1 MVKIKEYAYED
12 RPYEKLLFNG
22 AQTLTDA
29 ELLAIILNKGI
40 KDKNVLEV
48 ARSVFTKDNKN
59 IGISFLTQYS
69 IEELMKIEGI
79 GKAKAIQ
86 IKAICEIARRINIKK
101 PSPKDI
107 INTPE
112 KLSKVFMLDLH
123 SQKQEIIE
131 TAILDSKNRVKKVIT
146 NSIGN
151 VNSNSIDIK
160 DILSEPISMGACKIA
175 VAHNHPSG
183 DTTPSA
189 QDIFFTKK
197 LDSACKLMGIQL
209 LDHIIIRWRE
219 FF

>member
-1 MVKIKEYAYED
+1 MKIKEYAYED
-12 RPYEKLLFNG
+12 RPYEKLLLNG
-22 AQTLTDA
+22 AQTLTDI
-29 ELLAIILNKGI
+29 ELLAIILKSGTKNKNAL
-40 KDKNVLEV
+40 DV
-48 ARSVFTKDNKN
+48 ARSLFTKDNKN

-86 IKAICEIARRINIKK
+86 LKAIFELAYRINMYK

-112 KLSKVFMLDLH
+112 QLSKVFMLDLH
-123 SQKQEIIE
+123 SQKQEIIK

-151 VNSNSIDIK
+151 VNSNHVDIK

-175 VAHNHPSG
+175 IAHNHPSG
-183 DTTPSA
+183 DISPS
-189 QDIFFTKK
+189 QEDIFFTKH

-209 LDHIIIRWRE
+209 LDHIIIRWR
-219 FF
+219 